1 MRRIVKALRCDFEI
15 SGRPAWG
22 YGLICALG
30 VCLPLLLG
38 VLSGH
43 VHEGA
48 ATALGG
54 YLAVFGDAPGLPYG
68 ERVRKLLLATVMVT
82 LGVGLG
88 GLIQPYPWP
97 AAVVVGLVAA
107 ASVYWAVLGI
117 PAVLAVVLAYF
128 APSGLS
134 LPLHMA
140 VTAAGGLLVTLLVVV
155 VWPVRRLQPL
165 HRALRKAGTAVAD
178 LLASEG
184 STSLSDE
191 CRELLQR
198 QAGIAQKDAARA
210 FSLYRVSDE
219 DANENDHSPERLLAT
234 LTRVL
239 HETVALRVLR
249 AAAAATDLGTGWTDE
264 LDEAVEAL
272 ALALRE
278 AVTSGSSAAVP
289 EALAAVNRF
298 ADRTEEIRRD
308 VNADGGGLTGV
319 VLLGQIC
326 RGLDRIGMA
335 VRSVAQQT
343 AEGLDVAVRLPR
355 FGRPGKPVFT
365 TGSDPIRR
373 GLATIMAMGLML
385 LVHEHYAKWFVVTV
399 TVSLRPAYQDTVDRV
414 LLRVLGTA
422 VGAMGAAL
430 VLAIAPG
437 LFYLILFIG
446 ICAALGFALR
456 GSCYGC
462 WAMFSTPLSLM
473 LSDFSLP
480 LSWDAAVARVAL
492 TVAGG
497 ALALLFA
504 RLLWP
509 RENRALLT
517 GRIVDMLEKHASLV
531 RSLADQGPGE
541 VRAKVDSAA
550 DAGDRLTES
559 LDRLDKEPGGSAPRR
574 LRDAVTAAQRLRD
587 NALTLLAVPPPGE
600 EPGPTVT
607 VLDMVADRLERVA
620 EAVRAERP
628 EEPPDDLDSVL
639 DELGAYVDGL
649 AARRMDELA
658 EGAADRMTGV
668 REGIRHAAAA
678 QPPLRGLSAE
688 AVRLA
693 SLSAPRR

>member
-1 MRRIVKALRCDFEI
+1 
-15 SGRPAWG
+15 
-22 YGLICALG
+22 
-30 VCLPLLLG
+30 
-38 VLSGH
+38 
-43 VHEGA
+43 
-48 ATALGG
+48 
-54 YLAVFGDAPGLPYG
+54 
-68 ERVRKLLLATVMVT
+68 
-82 LGVGLG
+82 
-88 GLIQPYPWP
+88 
-97 AAVVVGLVAA
+97 
-107 ASVYWAVLGI
+107 
-117 PAVLAVVLAYF
+117 
-128 APSGLS
+128 
-134 LPLHMA
+134 
-140 VTAAGGLLVTLLVVV
+140 
-155 VWPVRRLQPL
+155 
-165 HRALRKAGTAVAD
+165 
-178 LLASEG
+178 
-184 STSLSDE
+184 
-191 CRELLQR
+191 
-198 QAGIAQKDAARA
+198 
-210 FSLYRVSDE
+210 
-219 DANENDHSPERLLAT
+219 
-234 LTRVL
+234 
-239 HETVALRVLR
+239 
-249 AAAAATDLGTGWTDE
+249 
-264 LDEAVEAL
+264 
-272 ALALRE
+272 
-278 AVTSGSSAAVP
+278 
-289 EALAAVNRF
+289 
-298 ADRTEEIRRD
+298 
-308 VNADGGGLTGV
+308 
-319 VLLGQIC
+319 
-326 RGLDRIGMA
+326 
-335 VRSVAQQT
+335 VAQQT

-437 LFYLILFIG
+437 LLYLILFIG

-480 LSWDAAVARVAL
+480 LNWDAAVARVAL

-531 RSLADQGPGE
+531 RSLADQSPGE

-587 NALTLLAVPPPGE
+587 NALTLLVVPPPGE